1 LKTYKFTDKANK
13 QSSFFFNILL
23 LIWLAH
29 LSTNLIWQSVELL
42 DAEPKYAIQNLKNI
56 IKKQNQT
63 LSLPIHLFG
72 IVDKKNITYQKTK
85 NTRLNLNLIGILNQ
99 GKKSLAIIKYKSK
112 DNIYQIGDTI
122 ASGVTIKDIKIK
134 YIILSRHGDLEK
146 LLLTQKSIKK
156 FVTNNNNKVSKLSVS
171 QKNKVKKYQ
180 KQLLTNPVSLFALVG
195 IKPKYINNR
204 LSGFSLFP
212 TKERKLFYDLGFK
225 KDDILIEINQNKFT
239 SINQAMQLGKELANQ
254 TDFDL
259 TVKRN
264 QQIKILSI
272 SL

>member
-1 LKTYKFTDKANK
+1 M
-13 QSSFFFNILL
+13 
-23 LIWLAH
+23 
-29 LSTNLIWQSVELL
+29 
-42 DAEPKYAIQNLKNI
+42 
-56 IKKQNQT
+56 
-63 LSLPIHLFG
+63 HLFG
-72 IVDKKNITYQKTK
+72 IVDKKNLTYQKTK
-85 NTRLNLNLIGILNQ
+85 NTRLNLSLIGILNQ

-112 DNIYQIGDTI
+112 DNIYQIGDMI
-122 ASGVTIKDIKIK
+122 ASGVTIKDIKKK
-134 YIILSRHGDLEK
+134 YIILSRHGQLEK
-146 LLLTQKSIKK
+146 LVLIQKSIKK
-156 FVTNNNNKVSKLSVS
+156 FVTNNNKVSKLSVS

-195 IKPKYINNR
+195 IKPKYVNNK

-225 KDDILIEINQNKFT
+225 KGDILIEINQNKLIN
-239 SINQAMQLGKELANQ
+239 INQAMQLGRELANQ
-254 TDFDL
+254 TNFDL